1 MYNLPSLVSKFN
13 IHAPAFI
20 QGTIVSLRSR
30 RLFELGILNEDYVLK
45 LLTSSLSTYFSFFR
59 IYTMIFKLRL
69 PSTIIIVLQ
78 TKTDETNYM
87 SFS

>member
-1 MYNLPSLVSKFN
+1 MCLYNLPSLVSKFN

-20 QGTIVSLRSR
+20 QSTIVSLRAR

-45 LLTSSLSTYFSFFR
+45 LLTSSLSTYFLFFR
-59 IYTMIFKLRL
+59 
-69 PSTIIIVLQ
+69 
-78 TKTDETNYM
+78 M

>member
-1 MYNLPSLVSKFN
+1 MCMYNLPSLVSKFN

-20 QGTIVSLRSR
+20 QGNIVSLRSR
-30 RLFELGILNEDYVLK
+30 PLFELGILNEDYELK

-69 PSTIIIVLQ
+69 PSTIEGPGG
-78 TKTDETNYM
+78 KRA
-87 SFS
+87 